1 MEEMLG
7 AVLGLFVVWLADRLF
22 GMKGA
27 ACALIALLVC
37 TVLLGGL
44 DLFHGRG
51 VIDRLLGH

>member
-7 AVLGLFVVWLADRLF
+7 AVSGLVVIWLADRFF

-27 ACALIALLVC
+27 ACVLIALLAC

-44 DLFHGRG
+44 DIFQGSG
-51 VIDRLLGH
+51 VIDRLFRH